1 MRKLSYLFVMLAVL
15 MSIVGLACGPDTS
28 LGLVD
33 HKTITG
39 ILEGTKY
46 TILIYRS
53 DEEGS
58 PALYVKDQDLLDRIT
73 IEEVNLVIDDAL
85 ALDIESAAMSAPIP
99 FEFYSLTG
107 IGHGIP
113 AQLGVWMVD
122 GVTLSVKI
130 RDFMYNHLQLAAL
143 GAPFSLVHVDFGY
156 DQLETGSQ
164 SRPWNTLGEA
174 LAMVESGGIIRIN
187 GNSSVVV
194 SDETF

>member
-1 MRKLSYLFVMLAVL
+1 MRKLSYLFVTLAVL

-85 ALDIESAAMSAPIP
+85 ALDIESMYEQVTYTVNMGTNLA
-99 FEFYSLTG
+99 TG
-107 IGHGIP
+107 PGTEPYKVSREIFN
-113 AQLGVWMVD
+113 QLQPGAVIQFKAKKD
-122 GVTLSVKI
+122 GDFPTITKI
-130 RDFMYNHLQLAAL
+130 LDAR
-143 GAPFSLVHVDFGY
+143 
-156 DQLETGSQ
+156 
-164 SRPWNTLGEA
+164 
-174 LAMVESGGIIRIN
+174 
-187 GNSSVVV
+187 
-194 SDETF
+194 

>member
-1 MRKLSYLFVMLAVL
+1 

-58 PALYVKDQDLLDRIT
+58 PALYVKDQNLLDRIT

-85 ALDIESAAMSAPIP
+85 ALDIESVYEQVTYTVNMGTNLA
-99 FEFYSLTG
+99 TG
-107 IGHGIP
+107 PGTEPYKVSREIFN
-113 AQLGVWMVD
+113 QLQPGAVIQFKAKKD
-122 GVTLSVKI
+122 GDFPTITKI
-130 RDFMYNHLQLAAL
+130 LDAR
-143 GAPFSLVHVDFGY
+143 
-156 DQLETGSQ
+156 
-164 SRPWNTLGEA
+164 
-174 LAMVESGGIIRIN
+174 
-187 GNSSVVV
+187 
-194 SDETF
+194 